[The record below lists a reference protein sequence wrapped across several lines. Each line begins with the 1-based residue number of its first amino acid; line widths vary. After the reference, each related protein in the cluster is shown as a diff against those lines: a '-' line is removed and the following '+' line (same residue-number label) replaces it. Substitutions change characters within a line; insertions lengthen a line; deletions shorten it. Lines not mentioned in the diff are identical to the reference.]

1 MFDFKRH
8 FTPPCNIDYSNPQ
21 KGYFFEYQFSSK
33 LSNRLQTTKI
43 DSWVTSMEKKVSS
56 NSLINIYLLLNYKTL
71 LKGHL
76 ANQWSLYTQPFLI
89 YCFFYSVAFWLYQY
103 VCLHSINTTYCT
115 QAHSI
120 NYVVFILF
128 ISLFLSFFS
137 LTDWYTDFYTI
148 YESPV
153 AQ

>member
-71 LKGHL
+71 LKGDL

-89 YCFFYSVAFWLYQY
+89 YCFFYSVAFWKCQY
-103 VCLHSINTTYCT
+103 VCLHSITKY
-115 QAHSI
+115 H
-120 NYVVFILF
+120 ILYTG
-128 ISLFLSFFS
+128 SLNQLCCLHYKSLLYSF
-137 LTDWYTDFYTI
+137 
-148 YESPV
+148 
-153 AQ
+153 

>member
-1 MFDFKRH
+1 MTSRGILLHLVILSTAIRKRV
-8 FTPPCNIDYSNPQ
+8 
-21 KGYFFEYQFSSK
+21 FFLYQFSSK

-89 YCFFYSVAFWLYQY
+89 YCFFYSVAFWKCQY
-103 VCLHSINTTYCT
+103 VCLHSITKY
-115 QAHSI
+115 H
-120 NYVVFILF
+120 ILYTG
-128 ISLFLSFFS
+128 SLNQLCCLHYKSLLYSF
-137 LTDWYTDFYTI
+137 
-148 YESPV
+148 
-153 AQ
+153 